1 MISEAI
7 SLCREEIRDQT
18 VPYRVSDTIMKEW
31 FRKACFDAKKI
42 LGFPA
47 LDIIQ
52 YNFEP
57 YDTADV
63 TEISPAKFENFSNIT
78 VNQYLYLTS
87 SLLQGVIET
96 KSLDE
101 DDRLAMVKITAN
113 CKGGTISDDVVFD
126 ISLDKPNT
134 EEDGN
139 SGTWLVADGLI
150 SAIENGVF
158 SLIDTIVSKHFA
170 IKITIGSGKAIKLV
184 DLSIERFRLSVQFTD
199 GDIDD
204 IAKLMASYDYL
215 NRASD
220 AINAGNSKETIDF
233 LFYEARRL
241 KNEVLNINDGEAIKA
256 NTGGSVS
263 HYISNKYAKKALE
276 DKNEF
281 ISGFGD
287 GSIVSVTSDGTIRR
301 TSENL

>member
-7 SLCREEIRDQT
+7 SLCREEIRDQD
-18 VPYRVSDTIMKEW
+18 VPYRVSDTTMKEW

-57 YDTADV
+57 YN
-63 TEISPAKFENFSNIT
+63 TEDSSKINPAKFENFSNIT

-87 SLLQGVIET
+87 LLSQGYIET

-101 DDRLAMVKITAN
+101 NDRLAMVKITAN
-113 CKGGTISDDVVFD
+113 CKEGTIADDITFD
-126 ISLDKPNT
+126 ISLDKPHT
-134 EEDGN
+134 EENGN

-150 SAIENGVF
+150 PTIENGVF
-158 SLIDTIVSKHFA
+158 SLIDTIVSKYFA
-170 IKITIGSGKAIKLV
+170 IKITIASGKAIKLV
-184 DLSIERFRLSVQFTD
+184 DLSIERFRLSDQFTD

-220 AINAGNSKETIDF
+220 AINAGNSKETIDY

-241 KNEVLNINDGEAIKA
+241 KDEVLNINDGEAIKS
-256 NTGGSVS
+256 NSGGSVS
-263 HYISNKYAKKALE
+263 HYLENKYAKKALE
-276 DKNEF
+276 ETNEF
-281 ISGFGD
+281 ISGFGN
-287 GSIVSVTSDGTIRR
+287 GSIVSVTSEGTIRR
-301 TSENL
+301 TN